1 MQLDALSTLTGRKH
15 TLWAGKPLYL
25 IPVEQHGDS
34 VRSGCRAAAL
44 EPPEAHGKHLS
55 ILWYSLLHTKRADW
69 RGLRV
74 WPHTPATCSPPP
86 HKTATNTAQHLHLIQ
101 ETPREESTAGRPQS
115 CRICPVWALPYHTC
129 TRLPFLSRWSLYICR
144 QNRESCIHTNHILFS
159 LYSSGQDFSKLLISD
174 IWTSSFWKHEMTLG
188 LIKPAW
194 TDVII

>member
-55 ILWYSLLHTKRADW
+55 IPWYSLLHTKRADW

-74 WPHTPATCSPPP
+74 WPHTLAMCSPPP
-86 HKTATNTAQHLHLIQ
+86 HKTATNSTTPAPDTGDPKRREHSR
-101 ETPREESTAGRPQS
+101 ETPELQDLS
-115 CRICPVWALPYHTC
+115 CLSSSLSHMHKT
-129 TRLPFLSRWSLYICR
+129 LFLSRWSLYICR
-144 QNRESCIHTNHILFS
+144 QSRESCIHTNHILLS